1 MTNHNRAVAADFLRL
16 FAVSVKTSL
25 GQWPQSLEIFRY
37 SIAPH
42 LIASREQLPQEF
54 AILFARREFAA
65 AAQDQLLLDS
75 PLEAMMRLL
84 DVSVLVPAARR
95 CVARAH
101 PVMPQQP
108 SITLGEFLASAGR
121 FDGRRERIGAML
133 GWRPTQ
139 FPHGLL

>member
-54 AILFARREFAA
+54 AILFARPELGKLAH
-65 AAQDQLLLDS
+65 DQQTGNS
-75 PLEAMMRLL
+75 PPEAMLRMLN
-84 DVSVLVPAARR
+84 VCVLVPEGRQYL
-95 CVARAH
+95 VAR
-101 PVMPQQP
+101 
-108 SITLGEFLASAGR
+108 
-121 FDGRRERIGAML
+121 
-133 GWRPTQ
+133 
-139 FPHGLL
+139 

>member
-84 DVSVLVPAARR
+84 DVSVLIPASRPWR
-95 CVARAH
+95 TLT
-101 PVMPQQP
+101 PEFTPQPP
-108 SITLGEFLASAGR
+108 SITLGASLAAANRLYGDR
-121 FDGRRERIGAML
+121 K
-133 GWRPTQ
+133 
-139 FPHGLL
+139 